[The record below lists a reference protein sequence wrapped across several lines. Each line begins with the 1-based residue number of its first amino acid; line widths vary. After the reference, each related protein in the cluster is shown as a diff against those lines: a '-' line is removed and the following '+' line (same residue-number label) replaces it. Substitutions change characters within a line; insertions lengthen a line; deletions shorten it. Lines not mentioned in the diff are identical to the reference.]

1 MTILLFLS
9 FAMAQTVSLE
19 QVFKSELTTLSN
31 QQTSL
36 VQSLAN
42 SEKTYQVE
50 KRKLENEIIILEKK
64 VASLSAENEVLNEQL
79 KQGSQKNREVQQK
92 KQSLLSTYKKAKILL
107 NKTQNDLKF
116 SFAKES
122 VSESTTSVGVLQ
134 FREVAD
140 ESLQLLKKSVTIE
153 PVLASYYSEE
163 GELISGEMLRYGRIA
178 AQLKDSVLTPSE
190 KGLLQQVSVADRSSG
205 MIDLFV
211 FENLKSSSV
220 LKKTA
225 SFWEFLADQIPL
237 LVLSLLMLLVLG
249 LFSLF
254 ARE

>member
-1 MTILLFLS
+1 M
-9 FAMAQTVSLE
+9 
-19 QVFKSELTTLSN
+19 
-31 QQTSL
+31 
-36 VQSLAN
+36 
-42 SEKTYQVE
+42 
-50 KRKLENEIIILEKK
+50 
-64 VASLSAENEVLNEQL
+64 
-79 KQGSQKNREVQQK
+79 
-92 KQSLLSTYKKAKILL
+92 
-107 NKTQNDLKF
+107 
-116 SFAKES
+116 
-122 VSESTTSVGVLQ
+122 
-134 FREVAD
+134 
-140 ESLQLLKKSVTIE
+140 TIE